1 VPSRDSLL
9 RIQDILDAI
18 AKIQRYTQGMTVES
32 FSADEKTVDAVIRNF
47 IIIGEAAGQVSPEL
61 RDRYPAVPWS
71 VIRNMRNVLAHVY
84 FGVSLPII
92 WQTIGADLDPLV
104 SILQDLLA
112 QERAAGV

>member
-1 VPSRDSLL
+1 MRSRDPLL

-18 AKIQRYTQGMTVES
+18 AKIQRYTQGMTLDV

-47 IIIGEAAGQVSPEL
+47 IIIGEAASQIPRDL

-84 FGVSLPII
+84 FGVSLPIV
-92 WQTIGADLDPLV
+92 WHTIIEDLDPLV
-104 SILQDLLA
+104 SVFQDLLK
-112 QERAAGV
+112 QERSAGI